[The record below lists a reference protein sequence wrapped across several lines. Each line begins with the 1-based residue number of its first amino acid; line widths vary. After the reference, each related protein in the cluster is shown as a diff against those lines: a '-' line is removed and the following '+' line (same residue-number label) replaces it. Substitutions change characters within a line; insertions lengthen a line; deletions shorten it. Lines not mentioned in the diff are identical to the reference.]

1 MKLGFQMGYWN
12 RHPYHAIDVVKH
24 AEALGYD
31 SVWTAESYGSDA
43 ISPLAWLGSHTSR
56 IKLGTSVMQLSARTP
71 ACAAM
76 TALTMDHLSEGRF
89 ILGVGVS
96 GPQVVEGWYG
106 QPFPRPLER
115 TREWMS
121 IFRQII
127 KREAPVSLDGRQ
139 YQLPC
144 EGGMGLGKPL
154 KSITHPRSQHIPV
167 YMGAEGPKNIQ
178 LATEIADGWFPMFLS
193 PYRMNFYDEA
203 LSQKKDDFEIAAFV
217 QVNIDDDLQAALE
230 PVKWMLGLYL
240 GGMGSKGENFH
251 KNLMQRMGF
260 GDAAEEV
267 QSLFLAGKQAEAIA
281 AVPDELADEISLCG
295 PADRVRE
302 RLQDWKKTP
311 VTSLLV
317 GRTEDPE
324 ADKLRLETIAD
335 VLM

>member
-1 MKLGFQMGYWN
+1 
-12 RHPYHAIDVVKH
+12 
-24 AEALGYD
+24 
-31 SVWTAESYGSDA
+31 
-43 ISPLAWLGSHTSR
+43 
-56 IKLGTSVMQLSARTP
+56 
-71 ACAAM
+71 
-76 TALTMDHLSEGRF
+76 
-89 ILGVGVS
+89 
-96 GPQVVEGWYG
+96 
-106 QPFPRPLER
+106 
-115 TREWMS
+115 
-121 IFRQII
+121 
-127 KREAPVSLDGRQ
+127 
-139 YQLPC
+139 
-144 EGGMGLGKPL
+144 
-154 KSITHPRSQHIPV
+154 
-167 YMGAEGPKNIQ
+167 MGAEGPKNIQ

-260 GDAAEEV
+260 GDAAEEG